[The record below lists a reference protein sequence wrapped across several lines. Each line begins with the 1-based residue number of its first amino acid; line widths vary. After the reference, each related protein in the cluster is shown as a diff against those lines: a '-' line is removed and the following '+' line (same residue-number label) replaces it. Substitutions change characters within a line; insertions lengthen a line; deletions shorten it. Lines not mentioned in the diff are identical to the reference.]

1 MTEFNLEL
9 AKQLT
14 QDAEANEFSVDFDFL
29 WEWCGYNQKSDA
41 KKVLKR
47 NFEEGLDYVENPLSQ
62 TPEWASA
69 EGSSDHPPIRT
80 IKIWTTPDCAKEF
93 GMLAKTEKGKQ
104 VRKYFIRAEKELRRS
119 MQENP
124 MAHLEYMRDVLDNQ
138 IKQGYSL
145 QLTKETVEEQK
156 MRIENHENRINA
168 TEGELE
174 TLKEE
179 IENNR
184 NNPNV
189 NNIFVS
195 LRTYSDN
202 KGFVLDKTLRGIGKK
217 LKRFCTVAQIEF
229 RDNGIGKSNEYPYW
243 LLDTLFETAE
253 DFDSDVNDLIHAFI
267 TTFE

>member
-14 QDAEANEFSVDFDFL
+14 QDAEANEFSVDFDLL
-29 WEWCGYNQKSDA
+29 WQWCGYSKKSHA
-41 KKVLKR
+41 KESLKK
-47 NFEEGLDYVENPLSQ
+47 NFEEWLDYIEQEPQ
-62 TPEWASA
+62 QRQWAST
-69 EGSSDHPPIRT
+69 EGFSDHPPIRT

-93 GMLAKTEKGKQ
+93 GMLAKTEQGKQ

-124 MAHLEYMRDVLDNQ
+124 LAHLEHIRDVLDQQ

-145 QLTKETVEEQK
+145 QLTKETVEEQQ
-156 MRIENHENRINA
+156 MRLENHEDRINA
-168 TEGELE
+168 TEGEIE

-189 NNIFVS
+189 NKIFVS
-195 LRTYSDN
+195 LQNS
-202 KGFVLDKTLRGIGKK
+202 
-217 LKRFCTVAQIEF
+217 
-229 RDNGIGKSNEYPYW
+229 P
-243 LLDTLFETAE
+243 
-253 DFDSDVNDLIHAFI
+253 
-267 TTFE
+267 